1 MKLLNR
7 YILGQYIRLFITVT
21 VALVALYLLVDVV
34 EKIDHFTQAGKPR
47 FLALKYF
54 SLNIPF
60 IIDQLG
66 PVLILLSGV
75 ITLGL
80 LSHNHELR
88 ALKAG
93 GIPLKMIVR
102 PILWG
107 GIACT
112 VLAMGAAQWL
122 LPHTI
127 AATNSIWYE
136 QVQGKA
142 PLGIF
147 RNGRYYFKGK
157 EGFYSFNW
165 PDSKIY
171 AFSNF
176 SYSRWNQSFGVG
188 TLIAAKSAVWDDKAR
203 QWQMSGVQIQEERP
217 EGEGY
222 HIVNMPVWRTELPE
236 SPTDFLILDNQSTGL
251 SLTSLYREISH
262 KDSEQQRGK
271 ALADF
276 LGRVSYLL
284 LGLPLLLLG
293 LPVLML
299 AWQKW
304 GRDLSI
310 AIPASC
316 GLAFVAWGIWGAM
329 QSLAGA
335 GYLNPLFAASG
346 IHILFAGAGI
356 WLLRRQDR

>member
-7 YILGQYIRLFITVT
+7 YILGQYIRLLIAVA
-21 VALVALYLLVDVV
+21 VALVALYLLVDFV
-34 EKIDHFTQAGKPR
+34 EKIDNFTQAGQPR
-47 FLALKYF
+47 SLALKYF
-54 SLNIPF
+54 FLNIPF

-66 PVLILLSGV
+66 PVLILLAGV

-112 VLAMGAAQWL
+112 VVALGAAQWL
-122 LPHTI
+122 LPHTV
-127 AATNSIWYE
+127 AATNSIWHE
-136 QVQGKA
+136 KVQGKA

-165 PDSKIY
+165 PNPKVY

-176 SYSRWNQSFGVG
+176 SYSRWNKSFGVG
-188 TLIAAKSAVWDDKAR
+188 TLIAAKSATWNDKMRHWRMDDA
-203 QWQMSGVQIQEERP
+203 QIQEERA
-217 EGEGY
+217 GGDGY
-222 HIVNMPVWRTELPE
+222 DIVNMPVWETRLPE
-236 SPTDFLILDNQSTGL
+236 SPADFLIPENQSVEL
-251 SLTSLYREISH
+251 SLASLYREVSRQE
-262 KDSEQQRGK
+262 SEQQRGK

-276 LGRVSYLL
+276 LGRISYLL

-304 GRDLSI
+304 GRDLSV

-335 GYLNPLFAASG
+335 GYLNPVIAACG
-346 IHILFAGAGI
+346 VHIVFAGTGI
-356 WLLRRQDR
+356 WLLRRQDQ